1 MKKDEELQ
9 KDVMEAIK
17 WEPLLHAAEIGVIAQ
32 NGIITL
38 TGTVENY
45 AKKLEAEHAAKN
57 VKGVTA
63 VVEKIT
69 IKSMFSDQK
78 SDTEIAI
85 AALKALKWSLH
96 SESNKIKVKVEDGWI
111 SLEGQLTWNY
121 QKETAKR
128 SVASISSVKGVFNY
142 ITIDSELKDQIEK
155 EDIEKA
161 LTRNWSIDDSAIEV
175 SVVGNNVQL
184 KGKVLSLYQKE
195 EAGKMAWNAPGV
207 STVENLLEVERQ

>member
-9 KDVMEAIK
+9 KDVMDAIK

-63 VVEKIT
+63 VVEKIEV
-69 IKSMFSDQK
+69 KSIFSDQK
-78 SDTEIAI
+78 TDNEIAT

-111 SLEGQLTWNY
+111 SLEGQLTWNH

-161 LTRNWSIDDSAIEV
+161 LTRNWSIDDHAIEV
-175 SVVGNNVQL
+175 SVSGNKVQL